1 MTEPAFT
8 DDWFSGS
15 AVNGAGAW
23 AIHVLPRLR
32 DRPGVLWLEIGS
44 YEGRSALW
52 TAANLLTGAKSQL
65 VCVDIWPDKY
75 LNRAGE
81 RVEEVFDRNTR
92 GDKRIVKLRGK
103 SNQVLPLLRDRSFHG
118 AYVDGSHREANVLED
133 AREVA
138 RLLAPGGIVIFDD
151 YCKNREK
158 VTEDWGVRTAVDKFL
173 AEMGSRAKVIF
184 ADWQLIA
191 VLA

>member
-23 AIHVLPRLR
+23 ATHVLPRLR
-32 DRPGVLWLEIGS
+32 DRPSVLWLEIGS

-52 TAANLLTGAKSQL
+52 TAANLLIGAKSQL

-103 SNQVLPLLRDRSFHG
+103 SNQVLPLLRDRSFQ
-118 AYVDGSHREANVLED
+118 
-133 AREVA
+133 ARMSMARTGKPTSSRMRARWRDCSYLAALSSSMTTA
-138 RLLAPGGIVIFDD
+138 RL
-151 YCKNREK
+151 
-158 VTEDWGVRTAVDKFL
+158 
-173 AEMGSRAKVIF
+173 AKRSPKTGE
-184 ADWQLIA
+184 
-191 VLA
+191 